1 MTATAFAPDL
11 DDESARQVQAS
22 PALAEL
28 YDGDRCVFNVGRLRQ
43 AMVMRGLG
51 INDLARRAKVGRTT
65 IVTALRGDRIGWS
78 ASKIVRA
85 LAKTP
90 LLLAD

>member
-11 DDESARQVQAS
+11 DDESTPQAEPS
-22 PALAEL
+22 PTLAEL
-28 YDGDRCVFNVGRLRQ
+28 YDGERCVFNVGRLRQ

-51 INDLARRAKVGRTT
+51 INELARRAKVGRTT

-78 ASKIVRA
+78 AAKIVRA

-90 LLLAD
+90 VLLAD